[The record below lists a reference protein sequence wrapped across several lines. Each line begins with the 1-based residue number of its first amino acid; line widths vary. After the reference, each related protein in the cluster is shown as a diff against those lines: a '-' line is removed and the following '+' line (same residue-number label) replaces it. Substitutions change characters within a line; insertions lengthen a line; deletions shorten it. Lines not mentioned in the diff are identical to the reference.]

1 MSIEI
6 TPSVEHSPVITR
18 EVKQGA
24 RNYVGNFTFDFDAFH
39 DFEIEWTPDYIA
51 YSIDGVELRRREYSK
66 WHPAYD
72 KPSNIVMSL
81 QSLDANSYDGVGFDA
96 TSLPTMNEV

>member
-6 TPSVEHSPVITR
+6 TPSIQHSVVSSR

-24 RNYVGNFTFDFDAFH
+24 RNHTFTFDFDAFH
-39 DFEIEWTPDYIA
+39 DFEIEWTPDYVA
-51 YSIDGVELRRREYSK
+51 YSIDGVEIRRREYSK

-72 KPSNIVMSL
+72 KPSNIVLSL
-81 QSLDANSYDGVGFDA
+81 QSLDANAYDGVGFDA
-96 TSLPTMNEV
+96 TYLPTMNEV